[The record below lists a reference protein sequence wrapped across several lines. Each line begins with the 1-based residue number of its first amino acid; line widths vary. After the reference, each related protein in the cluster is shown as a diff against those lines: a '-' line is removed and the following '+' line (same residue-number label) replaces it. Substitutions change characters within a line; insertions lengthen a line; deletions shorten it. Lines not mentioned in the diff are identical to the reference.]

1 MAYTCGCG
9 MKALKELEAYLDS
22 KGVGYFVKDTADH
35 WWPYRRPRIVKDDLR
50 YVVIVWAGKS
60 GIRPEWR
67 FLAIKKQ
74 EGIDN
79 LEEEIKDFR
88 AYPYIRKVQ

>member
-9 MKALKELEAYLDS
+9 MKAAREFKDFLEA
-22 KGVGYFVKDTADH
+22 KGFVTYYYNTCDH
-35 WWPYRRPRIVKDDLR
+35 LWPYRKPRIVKDNLK